1 MSQIAILFVTTGLLV
16 SPVFLCA
23 KSTPIATIMVRLY
36 SEVQLAPRTL
46 GQAEQESVRIFRQAG
61 IEIDWVECG
70 TFMRPADPRCK
81 ISPDP
86 EHLVMR
92 IVRKASSAA
101 DSVFGMAFLSET
113 DGRGAYGDVFFGSV
127 ERLHQECGVS
137 VGRVLGYVMA
147 HELGHLMLGTKAH
160 TAMGIMQPHWSSEQL
175 RAISQGSLLFTPE
188 QATLMRKRLRSA

>member
-1 MSQIAILFVTTGLLV
+1 MSQISIFFVTIGLLV
-16 SPVFLCA
+16 SPLCLRA
-23 KSTPIATIMVRLY
+23 KSTPISAIMVRLY
-36 SEVQLAPRTL
+36 SEVQFPPRTL

-70 TFMRPADPRCK
+70 TFMPHADPRCK

-101 DSVFGMAFLSET
+101 DSVFGMAFLSEI

-127 ERLHQECGVS
+127 ERLHQECGAS
-137 VGRVLGYVMA
+137 VGRVLGHVMA

-160 TAMGIMQPHWSSEQL
+160 TAIGIMQPHWSSEQL
-175 RAISQGSLLFTPE
+175 RAISKGLLVFTPE